1 MWKIAIAELEIRGAI
16 FHYFIIGR
24 LRVLDFSIVD
34 LLDFWILL
42 NLSNI
47 KLKMVKNVK
56 SFKMQETLR
65 TDTFQDS
72 YSFSYSYY

>member
-1 MWKIAIAELEIRGAI
+1 MWKIAIAESEIRGAI

-42 NLSNI
+42 NLSSH
-47 KLKMVKNVK
+47 NV
-56 SFKMQETLR
+56 LA
-65 TDTFQDS
+65 
-72 YSFSYSYY
+72 FSAI